1 MAMLSVSSLR
11 KIYDEKHDV
20 LKGLTFDLP
29 QAGFFTV
36 LGPTNAGKSTLLKI
50 IAGVENA
57 SDGQISLGSRRIERL
72 EPRERG
78 LSLLFQNI
86 ALFPNKNG
94 YENIAFPL
102 RKAGWAQTAV
112 DSRVKEVA
120 SLLKVEHV
128 LARLPRT
135 FSGGE
140 QQRIAIGRAIALP
153 TELLMLDEPLT
164 NLDARMRIA
173 LRLEFKR
180 LHRETN
186 QTILYVTHDH
196 AEALSLSDRIA
207 VLNSGQF
214 EQIDTPEKIYNRPA
228 TEFVARFVGS
238 PPMNIID
245 AELETRG
252 SDLYARGQGF
262 AARVTGY
269 DGSLKLP
276 RTASVGVRAEEI
288 AARVD
293 ASPAASFPGEVE
305 AVEEL
310 GSHRILDVLIGQQR
324 LKVRVRTDHKLKNIG
339 RGWFGFTVPV
349 ERLLDRQ
356 TGLFVRSGIS
366 GVSNRDMVWEES
378 KCA

>member
-1 MAMLSVSSLR
+1 MAGLSVSNLR
-11 KIYDEKHDV
+11 KTYDEKHDV
-20 LKGLTFDLP
+20 LKGLTFDVP

-57 SDGQISLGSRRIERL
+57 SDGEISLGSRRIERL
-72 EPRERG
+72 EPRQRG

-86 ALFPNKNG
+86 ALFPNKSG

-102 RKAGWAQTAV
+102 RKAGWAQAAV
-112 DSRVKEVA
+112 DNRVKEVA
-120 SLLKVEHV
+120 SLLKVDHV

-207 VLNSGQF
+207 VLNSGRF
-214 EQIDTPEKIYNRPA
+214 EQIGTPEQIYNRPT

-245 AELETRG
+245 VELENRG
-252 SDLYARGQGF
+252 SDLYVRGHGF
-262 AARVTGY
+262 AARISGY

-276 RTASVGVRAEEI
+276 RNMSVGVRAEEI
-288 AARVD
+288 VASVD
-293 ASPAASFPGEVE
+293 ASPASAFPGEIE

-310 GSHRILDVLIGQQR
+310 GSYRILDVLIGKQR
-324 LKVRVRTDHKLKNIG
+324 LKVRLRTDHKLRNTG
-339 RGWFGFTVPV
+339 RGWFGFTVPI
-349 ERLLDRQ
+349 ERLLDRE
-356 TGLFVRSGIS
+356 TGFFVRPGIS
-366 GVSNRDMVWEES
+366 GVSDRDIIWEES